1 MIEFRQ
7 VSKTYPGSDNPVVTD
22 LSFEVPEGEICVLVG
37 PSGCGKTTTMRMV
50 NRLIEITEGEIL
62 IDGEP
67 NTAMSATRLRRKIG
81 YAIQQIGLFPHR
93 TIADNIG
100 TVPHLLGW
108 NKGRIRDRVDE
119 LLELVGLS
127 PDEYRARYPAELSG
141 GQQQRVGVARAL
153 AADPP
158 IMLMDEP
165 FGAVDPITRE
175 RLQDEFLRIQE
186 DIKKT
191 IVFVTHDIDEA
202 IKMGDRIAILKQQSK
217 IAQYD
222 TPERILTDP
231 ADEFV
236 QDFIGSG
243 PSIKR
248 LSLSRVSDIETAD
261 WPVARLTDSHDEV
274 RKKMRSSSRD
284 YVLLLDEQER
294 PGRWVGNE
302 EIQHDDT
309 PLEESGRPAVAIVEA
324 NSNLYDTLDTMIT
337 SYKGSAIIV
346 DEEGR
351 YQGVVDFATVL
362 EAINAMRPEEQTRD
376 RTERDLR
383 AGDGER

>member
-7 VSKTYPGSDNPVVTD
+7 VSKTYPGSDNPVVRD

-108 NKGRIRDRVDE
+108 DKGRIRNRVDE

-127 PDEYRARYPAELSG
+127 PDEYRDRYPAELSG

-202 IKMGDRIAILKQQSK
+202 IKMGNKIAILKQGG
-217 IAQYD
+217 ILAQYD
-222 TPERILTDP
+222 TPETILAYPNSEFVASFVGTDRIL
-231 ADEFV
+231 
-236 QDFIGSG
+236 
-243 PSIKR
+243 KR
-248 LSLSRVSDIETAD
+248 LSLVRVGDI
-261 WPVARLTDSHDEV
+261 RLEPANGEAEDLPRIDGNLSV
-274 RKKMRSSSRD
+274 RDALS
-284 YVLLLDEQER
+284 
-294 PGRWVGNE
+294 
-302 EIQHDDT
+302 EIIG
-309 PLEESGRPAVAIVEA
+309 SG
-324 NSNLYDTLDTMIT
+324 ST
-337 SYKGSAIIV
+337 K
-346 DEEGR
+346 
-351 YQGVVDFATVL
+351 GVV
-362 EAINAMRPEEQTRD
+362 
-376 RTERDLR
+376 ERDGEKGLLTIDTIEKLSR
-383 AGDGER
+383 ARDDSRG

>member
-22 LSFEVPEGEICVLVG
+22 LSFEVLEGEICVLVG

-50 NRLIEITEGEIL
+50 NRLIEISEGEIL

-108 NKGRIRDRVDE
+108 DKGRIRDRVDE

-127 PDEYRARYPAELSG
+127 PGEYRDRYPAELSG

-202 IKMGDRIAILKQQSK
+202 IKMGNKIAILKQGG
-217 IAQYD
+217 ILAQYD
-222 TPERILTDP
+222 TPETILAYPNSEFVASFVGTDRIL
-231 ADEFV
+231 
-236 QDFIGSG
+236 
-243 PSIKR
+243 KR
-248 LSLSRVSDIETAD
+248 LSLVRVGDI
-261 WPVARLTDSHDEV
+261 RLEPANGEAEDLPRIDGNLSV
-274 RKKMRSSSRD
+274 RDALS
-284 YVLLLDEQER
+284 
-294 PGRWVGNE
+294 
-302 EIQHDDT
+302 EIIG
-309 PLEESGRPAVAIVEA
+309 SG
-324 NSNLYDTLDTMIT
+324 ST
-337 SYKGSAIIV
+337 K
-346 DEEGR
+346 
-351 YQGVVDFATVL
+351 GVV
-362 EAINAMRPEEQTRD
+362 
-376 RTERDLR
+376 ERDGEKGLLTIDTIEKLSR
-383 AGDGER
+383 ARDDSRG

>member
-1 MIEFRQ
+1 MIEFKQ
-7 VSKTYPGSDNPVVTD
+7 VSKTYPGSDNPVVND

-37 PSGCGKTTTMRMV
+37 PSGCGKTTSMRMV
-50 NRLIEITEGEIL
+50 NRLIEISEGEIL

-67 NTAMSATRLRRKIG
+67 NTAMSGTQLRRKIG

-108 NKGRIRDRVDE
+108 DKGRIRDRVDE

-127 PDEYRARYPAELSG
+127 PGEYRDRYPAELSG

-202 IKMGDRIAILKQQSK
+202 IKLGNKIAILKQGGVL
-217 IAQYD
+217 AQYD
-222 TPERILTDP
+222 TPETILANPNSEFVASFVGTDRIL
-231 ADEFV
+231 
-236 QDFIGSG
+236 
-243 PSIKR
+243 KR
-248 LSLSRVSDIETAD
+248 LSLVRVGDM
-261 WPVARLTDSHDEV
+261 RLEPANGEAEDLPRIDGNLSV
-274 RKKMRSSSRD
+274 RDALS
-284 YVLLLDEQER
+284 
-294 PGRWVGNE
+294 
-302 EIQHDDT
+302 EIIG
-309 PLEESGRPAVAIVEA
+309 SG
-324 NSNLYDTLDTMIT
+324 ST
-337 SYKGSAIIV
+337 K
-346 DEEGR
+346 
-351 YQGVVDFATVL
+351 GVV
-362 EAINAMRPEEQTRD
+362 
-376 RTERDLR
+376 ERDGEKGLLTIDAIEKLSR
-383 AGDGER
+383 ARDH

>member
-7 VSKTYPGSDNPVVTD
+7 VSKTYPGSDNPVVRD

-127 PDEYRARYPAELSG
+127 PEEYRDRYPAELSG

-202 IKMGDRIAILKQQSK
+202 IKMGNKIAILKQGG
-217 IAQYD
+217 ILAQYD
-222 TPERILTDP
+222 TPETILAYPNSEFVASFVGTDRIL
-231 ADEFV
+231 
-236 QDFIGSG
+236 
-243 PSIKR
+243 KR
-248 LSLSRVSDIETAD
+248 LSLVRVGDI
-261 WPVARLTDSHDEV
+261 RLEPANGEAEDLPRIDGNLSV
-274 RKKMRSSSRD
+274 RDALS
-284 YVLLLDEQER
+284 
-294 PGRWVGNE
+294 
-302 EIQHDDT
+302 EIIG
-309 PLEESGRPAVAIVEA
+309 SG
-324 NSNLYDTLDTMIT
+324 ST
-337 SYKGSAIIV
+337 K
-346 DEEGR
+346 
-351 YQGVVDFATVL
+351 GVV
-362 EAINAMRPEEQTRD
+362 
-376 RTERDLR
+376 ERDGEKGLLTIDTIEKLSR
-383 AGDGER
+383 ARDDSRG